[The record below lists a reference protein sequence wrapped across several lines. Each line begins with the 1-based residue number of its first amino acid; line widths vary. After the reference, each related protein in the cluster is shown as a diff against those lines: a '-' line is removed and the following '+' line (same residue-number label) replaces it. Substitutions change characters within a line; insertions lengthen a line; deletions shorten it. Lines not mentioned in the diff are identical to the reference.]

1 MSYLIKVEWT
11 GYRTQAV
18 IDVLKADDGKLTR
31 QLELYVNREDMSS
44 REVIKLDWSV
54 AELFLVLKLLTL
66 WLSVSDML
74 LVQTRE
80 HGNYEDVAAQQMQ
93 VHAALRDILAYV
105 KNLKDVVPGMDVIL
119 QERTEH

>member
-1 MSYLIKVEWT
+1 MPYLIKVEWS

-18 IDVLKADDGKLTR
+18 IDVLKADDGKLTEE
-31 QLELYVNREDMSS
+31 LELWLDPENMS
-44 REVIKLDWSV
+44 ETNTIKLDWSV
-54 AELFLVLKLLTL
+54 AELSLVLRLLTL

-74 LVQTRE
+74 LVETRE

-105 KNLKDVVPGMDVIL
+105 KALKNFVPGMDVIL
-119 QERTEH
+119 QERMQL

>member
-1 MSYLIKVEWT
+1 MYLIKVEWT
-11 GYRTQAV
+11 GWRTQAV

>member
-80 HGNYEDVAAQQMQ
+80 YGNYEDVAAQQMQ

>member
-1 MSYLIKVEWT
+1 MPYLIKVEWT
-11 GYRTQAV
+11 GWRTQAV

-31 QLELYVNREDMSS
+31 ELELYVNREDMSS

>member
-1 MSYLIKVEWT
+1 MYLIKVEWT

>member
-1 MSYLIKVEWT
+1 MYLIKVEWT
-11 GYRTQAV
+11 GWRTQAV

-80 HGNYEDVAAQQMQ
+80 YGNYEDVAAQQMQ

-105 KNLKDVVPGMDVIL
+105 KTLKDVVPGMDVIL